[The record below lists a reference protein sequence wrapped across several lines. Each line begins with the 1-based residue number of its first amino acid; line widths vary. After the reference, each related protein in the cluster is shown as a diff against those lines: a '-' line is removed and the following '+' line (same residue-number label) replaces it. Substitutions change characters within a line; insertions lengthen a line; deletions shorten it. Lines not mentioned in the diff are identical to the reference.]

1 MEAAGTMNIHLT
13 GNRFQLEPLGIKQSC
28 LHIACLLVLLLC
40 SGCGQNSLLTRQDYQ
55 KSQQDFLRGDAE
67 NALLDFPRAAEQGTF
82 ITKMERGY
90 LSLIQGKPEV
100 KGLQQQAEVLE
111 NRVRYHV
118 SREARN
124 FFYVQT
130 PEDYY
135 ASEHEVIWLHF
146 MLSWGYSLQG
156 KYAEACVEARIAGSL
171 LSLPWSPVGHFDD
184 PAMRLM
190 LAGLWAMCGEWHEA
204 QVDLRAAWFLD
215 NSLTWAK
222 ELAEH
227 NQPPAHLFIVLGGP
241 GPEPEWKPELSANPL
256 RSERQVNFRLRG
268 RKSAL
273 SIVDQS
279 GVAIASHLS
288 PDARNWYERHLARES
303 ELHEMI
309 LDSAYGKKMAVRGA
323 LAGTEIAITS
333 GVGLAIGLG
342 GTALG
347 AVVMYYGQTA
357 DAVKAG
363 LIIAAASIEQGIK
376 ISRKGY
382 SDSTSRLKQELDPAP
397 RYRYVRYLPEYLWLG
412 WSDQA
417 VAYPVELRTPSASIR
432 IRQPGVINRTS
443 VSVAHIPDA
452 KPSCSYT
459 LGDTSINVVPLTDAE
474 GNCSNDRLD

>member
-1 MEAAGTMNIHLT
+1 MSIH
-13 GNRFQLEPLGIKQSC
+13 PAIKCFESGC
-28 LHIACLLVLLLC
+28 VGSGLSLLHIASLLVLALLA
-40 SGCGQNSLLTRQDYQ
+40 SGCSQNGLLTRQDYQ
-55 KSQQDFLRGDAE
+55 KSQQEFLRGDAE

-82 ITKMERGY
+82 ITTMEKGY
-90 LSLIQGKPEV
+90 LSLIQGKPQIKE
-100 KGLQQQAEVLE
+100 LQQQADVLE
-111 NRVRYHV
+111 SRVRYHV

-146 MLSWGYSLQG
+146 LLSWGYSLQG
-156 KYAEACVEARIAGSL
+156 KNTEACVEARIAGSL
-171 LSLPWSPVGHFDD
+171 LSLPWSPAGHFDD

-190 LAGLWAMCGEWHEA
+190 LAGLWAMCGEWQEA

-215 NSLTWAK
+215 SSLTWAK

-241 GPEPEWKPELSANPL
+241 GPEPTWNPELTVNPL

-268 RKSAL
+268 RKSRVT
-273 SIVDQS
+273 IVDQR
-279 GVAIASHLS
+279 GVTIESHLS

-309 LDSAYGKKMAVRGA
+309 LDSAYGKKVAVSGTV
-323 LAGTEIAITS
+323 AGSWIAATTS
-333 GVGLAIGLG
+333 LGLAVGIG

-347 AVVMYYGQTA
+347 GAIIYYANNA

-363 LIIAAASIEQGIK
+363 LAIAWVSIEQGMQ

-382 SDSTSRLKQELDPAP
+382 KESTSKFKQELDPAP
-397 RYRYVRYLPEYLWLG
+397 GYRFVRYLPEYLWMG

-417 VAYPVELRTPSASIR
+417 ITYPVELRTPSAR
-432 IRQPGVINRTS
+432 IKIQHPNVINRS
-443 VSVAHIPDA
+443 AVSVTHLPDVQPA
-452 KPSCSYT
+452 CGYQMGSP
-459 LGDTSINVVPLTDAE
+459 SINYVPLRDAA
-474 GNCSNDRLD
+474 GNCYSDRLY